1 MIIVISD
8 HISNYSDHNDGLT
21 IFEMIRP
28 LMEQGEK
35 VVISFQG
42 VDAVSPTFVN
52 SAFIELL
59 SHFDFEFIKEHLSFD
74 NSYKHINDLIKKRFA
89 FEARGSFRTK

>member
-1 MIIVISD
+1 MMIVISD
-8 HISNYSDHNDGLT
+8 HISSHSTHDDGFA

-35 VVISFQG
+35 VVVSFEG

-59 SHFDFEFIKEHLSFD
+59 SHFDLDFIKKYLSFSD
-74 NSYKHINDLIKKRFA
+74 SCKHINDLIKKRFA
-89 FEARGSFRTK
+89 FETR